1 MKRFI
6 LTAFIFLLVSSATEA
21 QDIAKSGTVYSKIGV
36 GMPTDFGSSSA
47 EGMGLTG
54 VSFIEPFVPGLANPA
69 QWGSTVY
76 GMATGTL
83 GLHNYHAV
91 DNQGSSNAALLSANY
106 FQVQLPISR
115 NKLGLSVAVAPYTR
129 ANFHFIQNN
138 EQIIGSGAAADTIS
152 YRSDNQGDGGVNMAE
167 LGLGWRITQNVSIG
181 YAASLMFAS
190 LDNQYTTNFDDPSFA
205 TVNFSRQTSG
215 IGFGHRMGVFLNF
228 SNFLRENDQIS
239 VGGSL
244 ALPVTLEGE
253 RVEETTKVFASGNT
267 ATTVISDGEGLG
279 KGNIELP
286 MTLNGGITYQPS
298 RIISFSAEGLFQDWS
313 SYENGIDDNNITNPN
328 AVISNNTVNRY
339 KVGAGIRYFPY
350 VTGSDKFLSGFKYR
364 IGASYDMGHMSL
376 KGQRIET
383 LMFSVGLGI
392 LSPNQ
397 NSNSSVDINF
407 EYGIRG
413 TRDQNLVKE
422 NIWGLRL
429 SVNLAELM
437 FFRPKLR

>member
-6 LTAFIFLLVSSATEA
+6 LTAFVFSLACFTAQA
-21 QDIAKSGTVYSKIGV
+21 QDLAKSGTVYSKIGV

-47 EGMGLTG
+47 RGMGLTG
-54 VSFIEPFVPGLANPA
+54 VSFIEPFVPGLSNPA
-69 QWGSTVY
+69 HWGSTVY

-83 GLHNYHAV
+83 GLENYRAV
-91 DNQGSSNAALLSANY
+91 DDQASSKAALLSANY
-106 FQVQLPISR
+106 FQLQLPIAR
-115 NKLGLSVAVAPYTR
+115 NKLGLSAAVAPYTR

-138 EQIIGSGAAADTIS
+138 EQILGSGATADTIS
-152 YRSDNQGDGGVNMAE
+152 YRSDNQGDGGVNMVE
-167 LGLGWRITQNVSIG
+167 MGLGWRITQNVSIG

-190 LDNQYTTNFDDPSFA
+190 IDNQYTTNFDDPSFA

-215 IGFGHRMGVFLNF
+215 LGFGHRMGLFLNF
-228 SNFLRENDQIS
+228 SNFFRENDQIS
-239 VGGSL
+239 LGGSL
-244 ALPVTLEGE
+244 ALPVTLDGE
-253 RVEETTKVFASGNT
+253 RVEETTKVFSSGNT
-267 ATTVISDGEGLG
+267 ATTVIRDGEGLG
-279 KGNIELP
+279 EGDIELP
-286 MTLNGGITYQPS
+286 MTLSGGITYQPS

-313 SYENGIDDNNITNPN
+313 SYDNGIDDNNITDPET
-328 AVISNNTVNRY
+328 ILGDNTVNRY
-339 KVGAGIRYFPY
+339 KIGAGIRYFPY
-350 VTGSDKFLSGFKYR
+350 VTGSDKFFSSFKYR
-364 IGASYDMGHMSL
+364 FGASYDTGHL
-376 KGQRIET
+376 NLNGQRIET

-392 LSPNQ
+392 MSPNQ

-413 TRDQNLVKE
+413 TRGQNLVKE